1 MPFSAKGLQHGHEA
15 DGTPSALYCGLC
27 YDEGRFLQP
36 DIKRTS
42 MQHLVMHLLQRGG
55 WPRPAA
61 WLVTRHIAR
70 LKRWHA

>member
-1 MPFSAKGLQHGHEA
+1 
-15 DGTPSALYCGLC
+15 
-27 YDEGRFLQP
+27 
-36 DIKRTS
+36 
-42 MQHLVMHLLQRGG
+42 MHLLQRGG